1 MELLVIVL
9 AIIICFLALIS
20 FFLFFY
26 YLKMNRAIDALLEK
40 GKIKDLREV
49 LFSQIEKTKDM
60 EASIGQALERIKSL
74 EDISKVAF
82 QKIGVVRFNP
92 FNEMGGNQ
100 SFVIALLDK
109 ENSGFVISSLFIK
122 EGNRMYAKSVVKG
135 KSDYTLSAEEKE
147 AIARAINPTPQK

>member
-135 KSDYTLSAEEKE
+135 KSD
-147 AIARAINPTPQK
+147 

>member
-1 MELLVIVL
+1 M
-9 AIIICFLALIS
+9 IS